1 MMKVM
6 LILVDGMRPD
16 AMVQIPQAQAMMAQS
31 ASTLE
36 AQTVYPSVTL
46 PCHMSLFHS
55 VDPARH
61 GITTNLYM
69 PQVRP
74 IAGLCEVLKAADKSC
89 AFFYNWE
96 ELRDLSRPG
105 SLRHSFYASLSKY
118 GNEKANEMVY
128 EAALESLRTNPADFS
143 FVYLGWVDEAGHA
156 HGWMTEEYMHALR
169 KSWEQIDSL
178 AANAPE
184 DMVIIVTADHGGHD
198 RTHGSTMPEDMTT
211 PIILRGPMFTP
222 GSKIENASIKDIA
235 PTIAALLG
243 GKRAPEWEG
252 KELLS

>member
-89 AFFYNWE
+89 AFFCT
-96 ELRDLSRPG
+96 LMG
-105 SLRHSFYASLSKY
+105 FQ
-118 GNEKANEMVY
+118 EKMN
-128 EAALESLRTNPADFS
+128 
-143 FVYLGWVDEAGHA
+143 
-156 HGWMTEEYMHALR
+156 
-169 KSWEQIDSL
+169 
-178 AANAPE
+178 
-184 DMVIIVTADHGGHD
+184 
-198 RTHGSTMPEDMTT
+198 
-211 PIILRGPMFTP
+211 
-222 GSKIENASIKDIA
+222 
-235 PTIAALLG
+235 LLG
-243 GKRAPEWEG
+243 EEKPF
-252 KELLS
+252 S